1 MRTAKFSRSE
11 GRSEKKRKTVPPIVS
26 LIRVNLSSHTA
37 NRARA
42 RENVL
47 KIDKQVRI
55 SSRDDIKEW
64 TATERATTAKKIDW
78 ADVSKTEANKES
90 ERSEAKSKKR
100 KERKGGEEEGRME
113 DEVEGR
119 RGKAQS
125 RC

>member
-1 MRTAKFSRSE
+1 MT
-11 GRSEKKRKTVPPIVS
+11 
-26 LIRVNLSSHTA
+26 
-37 NRARA
+37 
-42 RENVL
+42 
-47 KIDKQVRI
+47 
-55 SSRDDIKEW
+55 SRDDIKEW